1 MPSFLGGKAF
11 IPPPP
16 PPTSKPDHRNIITIP
31 DEILQGKSHQ
41 QDHSYSQGPHH
52 QGQRERKST
61 IYVKNIPKSYN
72 RQETLTT
79 FFRTYGNIKSIK
91 TH

>member
-1 MPSFLGGKAF
+1 MPAFFGGKAF

-16 PPTSKPDHRNIITIP
+16 PPSSRPPAKIQNP
-31 DEILQGKSHQ
+31 DEGLPVRNQNNNMYQGNQ
-41 QDHSYSQGPHH
+41 I
-52 QGQRERKST
+52 QRERKN
-61 IYVKNIPKSYN
+61 IVYLKNLPKTYN

-91 TH
+91 TN

>member
-1 MPSFLGGKAF
+1 MIRMPAFFGGKAF

-16 PPTSKPDHRNIITIP
+16 PPSSRPPVKIQNP
-31 DEILQGKSHQ
+31 DEGVPVRNQNNNFYQGNQ
-41 QDHSYSQGPHH
+41 I
-52 QGQRERKST
+52 QRERKN
-61 IYVKNIPKSYN
+61 IVYLKNLPKTYN

-91 TH
+91 TN